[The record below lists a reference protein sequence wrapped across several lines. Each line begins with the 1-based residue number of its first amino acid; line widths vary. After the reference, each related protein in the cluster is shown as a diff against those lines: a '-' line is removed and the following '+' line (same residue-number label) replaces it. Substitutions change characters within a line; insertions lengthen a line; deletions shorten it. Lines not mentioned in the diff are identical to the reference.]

1 MFLPRCH
8 VICMSICP
16 APMSPKLAALAFVA
30 LPFFVMAQQSKIDSA
45 LNIANRHTHDTVEV
59 KTLTWL
65 GNMTTASNTQ
75 KAIEFYHRAISVFET
90 YTSGTSGVVAYLRLA
105 RHKNGLGEHD
115 SATFFLQKAK
125 TVLDRFPAHNKKLDY
140 EFYNV
145 SGIINKNL
153 GNYDDA
159 LRQYTLAEQLGE
171 KVIGKD
177 NLAGAYLNMAN
188 VYSLKGDA
196 VHTQDYLFKSLKIF
210 ENIRNDDGMAYCY
223 NGLGNLFNKQKN
235 YAKAEYYLKKSLD
248 LKEKSGNKKA
258 ITTGL
263 MGLGVVYLDSRNYS
277 LATEYIDKTIRSCEE
292 YKLKDLLCQAYINK
306 GMICYQQNNL
316 PDAQTFYLK
325 AKTLAEELQSKAL
338 LASVNAELGQVYH
351 QQADHKKA
359 LHTLLN
365 GVEQARQSHNLD
377 AEHNA
382 HHALAQYYY
391 TNKQYKE
398 AYDEYD
404 RFFQQHD
411 SLQGST
417 ITERLYNLEAKY
429 ESEKKQRQIELLKKD
444 QQLKSIEL
452 ERERT
457 IEYAVITFAVLLAVI
472 GFLTINRYRFIQRS
486 KRLAAIERMRF
497 NVARDLHDNVGS
509 TLSSINIISQVAL
522 SENKP
527 ENFSNHFRRIGEQS
541 QKMMENMSDMVWS
554 INPTNDSIEKV
565 MIRMKEF
572 CAEILEPKNIGYT
585 FRGEEVF
592 NGIPL
597 DVEKR
602 KNLFLIFKEA
612 INNAAKYSGATVI
625 EVRLCKTENGLSL
638 IIHDDGKGFVP
649 DAVRNGNGLRN
660 MGGRAEEIGGKTI
673 LKTAPGAGTTVE
685 FQVPLT

>member
-1 MFLPRCH
+1 MP
-8 VICMSICP
+8 
-16 APMSPKLAALAFVA
+16 PKFAALAFVA
-30 LPFFVMAQQSKIDSA
+30 LPFFGMAQQHKIDSA

-65 GNMTTASNTQ
+65 GNMTTASSTQ
-75 KAIEFYHRAISVFET
+75 KAIEFYHKAISVCET
-90 YTSGTSGVVAYLRLA
+90 YALGTSGVVAYLRLA

-115 SATFFLQKAK
+115 SATFYLQKAK
-125 TVLDRFPAHNKKLDY
+125 TILDRSPSHSKKLDY

-159 LRQYTLAEQLGE
+159 LHYYTMAEQLSE
-171 KVIGKD
+171 RVIGKD

-196 VHTQDYLFKSLKIF
+196 MHAQDYLFKSLKIF
-210 ENIRNDDGMAYCY
+210 EDIGNDDGMAYCY
-223 NGLGNLFNKQKN
+223 NGLGNHFNKQKN
-235 YAKAEYYLKKSLD
+235 YAKAEYYLKKSLS

-263 MGLGVVYLDSRNYS
+263 MGLGVVYLDSRNYT
-277 LATEYIDKTIRSCEE
+277 LATNYIDRTIRACEE

-306 GMICYQQNNL
+306 GMICYQQNKL
-316 PDAQTFYLK
+316 PDAETFYLK
-325 AKTLAEELQSKAL
+325 AKTLAEELQSKVL
-338 LASVNAELGQVYH
+338 LASVTAELGQVYH

-359 LHTLLN
+359 LKTLLN
-365 GVEQARQSHNLD
+365 GVELARQSHNLE

-391 TNKQYKE
+391 RNEQYKE
-398 AYDEYD
+398 AYEEYNMFFLEYD
-404 RFFQQHD
+404 T
-411 SLQGST
+411 LQGST

-457 IEYAVITFAVLLAVI
+457 IEYAVITFAVLLAII

-497 NVARDLHDNVGS
+497 NVARDLHDNIGS

-522 SENKP
+522 SENRA
-527 ENFSNHFRRIGEQS
+527 ENFSSHFRRIGEQS

-565 MIRMKEF
+565 LIRMKEF
-572 CAEILEPKNIGYT
+572 CAEILEPKNITYT
-585 FRGEEVF
+585 FQGEEVF
-592 NGIPL
+592 KGIAL

-612 INNAAKYSGATVI
+612 INNAAKYSEATLI
-625 EVRLCKTENGLSL
+625 DIRLSKTDDGLAL
-638 IIHDDGKGFVP
+638 IIHDNGSGFVS
-649 DAVRNGNGLRN
+649 DTVRNGNGLRN
-660 MGGRAEEIGGKTI
+660 MRGRAEEIGGKTI

-685 FQVPLT
+685 FHIPLT